1 MLTPMPMG
9 RPTRAFTFVLSTA
22 LTTTTTVE
30 LARAQTAPAQPDA
43 ETPSPAPAPA
53 TPSAPSPS
61 PPVAEGVAGI
71 EAAGRPII
79 DTEKALP
86 PPTNVVYFQ
95 YGVSFTAEVVSAAG
109 PICDN
114 VSVPCI
120 LGPGGGIA
128 VRAGWRGTGPW
139 YLGGAYEFSKQDPNK
154 LLRLAILQQMRFE
167 ARYYFVSGRVTE
179 PYLCGGAGIAG
190 YGNEWTVDTF
200 GPMSSLGVGV
210 EAQITRR
217 TVVGAALNYRLLY
230 FKSFTDTSGASRDAG
245 IAQIIGIDLVL
256 EQREAVFTQAP
267 KERPSAASAGSSA
280 GASDGPGPR

>member
-22 LTTTTTVE
+22 LTTTTTVG
-30 LARAQTAPAQPDA
+30 LARAQTAPAQPEA
-43 ETPSPAPAPA
+43 ETPSPEPAPA
-53 TPSAPSPS
+53 TPTPTPS
-61 PPVAEGVAGI
+61 PPIAEGVAGL

-95 YGVSFTAEVVSAAG
+95 YGVSFTAEVVSTPG

-114 VSVPCI
+114 VTVPCI
-120 LGPGGGIA
+120 LGPGFGLA
-128 VRAGWRGTGPW
+128 VRAGWRGAGPW

-179 PYLCGGAGIAG
+179 PYLSGGAGIAG

-217 TVVGAALNYRLLY
+217 TVVGVAANYRLVY
-230 FKSFTDTSGASRDAG
+230 FKSFNDTTGAARDAG
-245 IAQIIGIDLVL
+245 VSQIIGIDLVL
-256 EQREAVFTQAP
+256 EQREAIFTQ
-267 KERPSAASAGSSA
+267 
-280 GASDGPGPR
+280 GANPR

>member
-1 MLTPMPMG
+1 MSTSSRFVMLSAMQTG
-9 RPTRAFTFVLSTA
+9 RSPLVFAVAVSMA
-22 LTTTTTVE
+22 LTSTRV
-30 LARAQTAPAQPDA
+30 AWSQPSPAQPV
-43 ETPSPAPAPA
+43 EGPPEA
-53 TPSAPSPS
+53 TPTAPTVPVSS
-61 PPVAEGVAGI
+61 PPPPIAEGVAGA

-95 YGVSFTAEVVSAAG
+95 YGVSFTAEVVSAPG

-114 VSVPCI
+114 VTVPCI
-120 LGPGGGIA
+120 LGTGGGIA

-179 PYLCGGAGIAG
+179 PYVCGGAGIAG

-200 GPMSSLGVGV
+200 GPMTSFGLGV

-230 FKSFTDTSGASRDAG
+230 FKSFVDTTGAARDAG
-245 IAQIIGIDLVL
+245 VAQIIGLDLVL
-256 EQREAVFTQAP
+256 EQREAIFTQAAREP
-267 KERPSAASAGSSA
+267 AHP
-280 GASDGPGPR
+280 

>member
-1 MLTPMPMG
+1 MSTSSRNVMLTAMG
-9 RPTRAFTFVLSTA
+9 KPLAVALVASMA
-22 LTTTTTVE
+22 LTSTGV
-30 LARAQTAPAQPDA
+30 AWSQTAPSQPLDDTQPDA
-43 ETPSPAPAPA
+43 PIAPPGPAA
-53 TPSAPSPS
+53 
-61 PPVAEGVAGI
+61 PPVAEGIAGA
-71 EAAGRPII
+71 EAAGRPVI

-95 YGVSFTAEVVSAAG
+95 YGVSFTAEVVSAPG

-114 VSVPCI
+114 VTVPCI
-120 LGPGGGIA
+120 LGTGGGIA

-200 GPMSSLGVGV
+200 GPMTSFGLGV

-230 FKSFTDTSGASRDAG
+230 FKSFVDTTGASRDAG
-245 IAQIIGIDLVL
+245 VAQIIGLDLVL
-256 EQREAVFTQAP
+256 EQREAIFTQA
-267 KERPSAASAGSSA
+267 RGN
-280 GASDGPGPR
+280 R